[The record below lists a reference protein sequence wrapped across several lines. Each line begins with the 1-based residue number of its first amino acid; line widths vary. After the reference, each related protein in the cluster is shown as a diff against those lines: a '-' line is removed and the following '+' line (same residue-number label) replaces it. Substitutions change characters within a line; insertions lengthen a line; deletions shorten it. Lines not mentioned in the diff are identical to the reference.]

1 MTRRSV
7 SSTRKQGNF
16 SSRLAED
23 FNAAPLANKIH
34 DDLGADD
41 QLARLCDAAAAAD
54 AAGDLRE
61 SYHGEGVDGA
71 DAIEEAWGKL
81 SHVARQRALE
91 VVAEACAHIID
102 EGDEWVEEG
111 HWGADVMREANYEA
125 RTWLQH
131 HTNEAARVGVL
142 EVA

>member
-7 SSTRKQGNF
+7 SSTRKQKNF
-16 SSRLAED
+16 ASRLAED
-23 FNAAPLANKIH
+23 FEAAAIQNAVH
-34 DDLGADD
+34 DDLGVDD
-41 QLARLCDAAAAAD
+41 QLARLCDAAAAAA

-61 SYHGEGVDGA
+61 SYHGEGADGV

-111 HWGADVMREANYEA
+111 HWEADAIAEAKYEA
-125 RTWLQH
+125 RTWLQQ
-131 HTNEAARVGVL
+131 HTNEAARVGAL

>member
-7 SSTRKQGNF
+7 SSTRKQKSFASGF
-16 SSRLAED
+16 AED
-23 FNAAPLANKIH
+23 FEAAAIQNAVH
-34 DDLGADD
+34 DDLGEDD

-54 AAGDLRE
+54 AAGELRE
-61 SYHGEGVDGA
+61 SYHGEGADGVEE
-71 DAIEEAWGKL
+71 IEEAWGKL

-91 VVAEACAHIID
+91 VVAEACARIID
-102 EGDEWVEEG
+102 EGDEWAADG
-111 HWGADVMREANYEA
+111 HWEADAIAEAKYEA

>member
-7 SSTRKQGNF
+7 SSTRKQKDF
-16 SSRLAED
+16 ASRLSED
-23 FNAAPLANKIH
+23 FEAAAIQNAVH
-34 DDLGADD
+34 DDLGEDD

-61 SYHGEGVDGA
+61 SYHGEGADGVGE
-71 DAIEEAWGKL
+71 IEEAWGKI

-91 VVAEACAHIID
+91 VVAEACARIID
-102 EGDEWVEEG
+102 EGDEWVADG
-111 HWGADVMREANYEA
+111 HWETDAIAEAKYEA

>member
-7 SSTRKQGNF
+7 SSTRKQKGF
-16 SSRLAED
+16 ASRFAED
-23 FNAAPLANKIH
+23 FEAAAIQNAVH
-34 DDLGADD
+34 DDLGEDD
-41 QLARLCDAAAAAD
+41 QVARLCDAAAAAD

-61 SYHGEGVDGA
+61 SYHGEDAVGV
-71 DAIEEAWGKL
+71 EKVREAWGAL
-81 SHVARQRALE
+81 SAVALQRALE
-91 VVAEACAHIID
+91 VVAEACARLLD
-102 EGDEWVEEG
+102 EGDEWVADG
-111 HWGADVMREANYEA
+111 HWEADAIAEAKYEA